1 MELEEVKIL
10 LQRFF
15 DGQTT
20 EEEEKNLADFFRNQD
35 VPAEMEV
42 YREFFVATEE
52 LSGLRFD
59 GFEEDVM
66 DHILESENKEKKKYR
81 WLWQSVTSA
90 AAVLLLAVLLV
101 NYNQNKNQF
110 KDTYDD
116 PDIAYAEATKTLRYM
131 AGKYQKGM
139 VQLRPIAKI
148 DKASAPLKTSLR
160 LVNKGFSEMD
170 ELTKMN
176 EKLKKQ

>member
-1 MELEEVKIL
+1 MELREVKIL
-10 LQRFF
+10 LQKFF

-20 EEEEKNLADFFRNQD
+20 VEEENILTDFFRNQD
-35 VPAEMEV
+35 VPAELEI
-42 YREFFVATEE
+42 YREFFDATEK
-52 LSGLRFD
+52 LSEVRFE
-59 GFEEDVM
+59 GFEDDVM
-66 DHILESENKEKKKYR
+66 NHILESENREKKRYR
-81 WLWQSVTSA
+81 WLWQTVTSA

-116 PDIAYAEATKTLRYM
+116 PEIAYAEATKALRYM

-139 VQLRPIAKI
+139 AQLQPIAEI

-160 LVNKGFSEMD
+160 LVNKGFGEME
-170 ELTKMN
+170 ELAKME